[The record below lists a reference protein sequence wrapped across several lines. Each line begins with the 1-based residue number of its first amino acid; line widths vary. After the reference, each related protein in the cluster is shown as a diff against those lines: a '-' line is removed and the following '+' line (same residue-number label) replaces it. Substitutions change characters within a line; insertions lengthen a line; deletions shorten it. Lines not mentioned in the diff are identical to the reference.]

1 MTSLVRLRALL
12 VLILLFGGATAAQNA
27 SENAPSSTLQSFPE
41 GATLA
46 AIRVEGASTSLD
58 SLIRVNLVS
67 RAGVPVADIDL
78 EAERNR
84 VVSMGSFQEVSL
96 SIEASAEGPV
106 LFVRVEENPP
116 IRQVALR
123 GITIFPDALPEIRNL
138 IAQQNYVAAGQI
150 YNSRRAR
157 EAIASLQAIYQQNA
171 AYPGAIPVTLEV
183 QAVGAQDAGASDD
196 ATETENPEAEAQATA
211 DAELADAR
219 AVRLVYTVNETP
231 AIDTVT
237 FSGNTVL
244 GADELADIFRPLENL
259 DTFDIGTYNRLANEV
274 GTQYA
279 DLGYRGSGVN
289 AAESTLTGGTLNVA
303 IQELTI
309 LSLNTT
315 AIGIDPAQFS
325 LGPGDLYN
333 YDTLL
338 EDVNR
343 LAAGRSEDIRLEPSQ
358 PIGGAVQVVFASG
371 PPASAGPITQINIS
385 GNTVFTD
392 AELRLQL
399 SLNVGDTF
407 TSVQAA
413 EDFTQLQAF
422 YTQAGYLLVA
432 TPDYNFRNGVYSQRL
447 QEIKIAGYQVDLQ
460 TAEPR
465 TARRVITRYLPPV
478 GSVYNQTEM
487 DQDMI
492 QISQLQV
499 VRIAPIGSRIAH
511 DLRPTDNPARVIVR
525 FIAEETPSR
534 TISPAAE
541 LSTEGGLTFG
551 ADVAVSDNNLFGL
564 AHSASASLSATTS
577 DIGFLLG
584 GNISYTV
591 PWLDIDFLDFKTVPT
606 TVSGELFSE
615 TASNQQLLNKGSQ
628 RVCPSDP
635 EADSAACPLIGEYTE
650 RNTGFRFSVGRPIIP
665 NLSANVSAQFTNTDY
680 FTEPSDP
687 DNECKT
693 ETPGEGSTCTLPS
706 EQAQAYIPQ
715 SGFNAFLGSNVAYD
729 TRNNPQAPTSGYRFT
744 IGGGVGFGNDYSPN
758 DVQQGYTYEQLE
770 VGARTYITPFANP
783 NHVFAFRFN
792 AGHQFGV
799 DYPTSRL
806 FVVGDTNNEAT
817 QIRGYRREDIDPSR
831 SYVVGTAEYRYD
843 FGLSTAVT
851 QTIVGIGFLDLGYAS
866 SVPGFENYQTPLLG
880 SVGVALQLNIGFGGG
895 LALPPLRFDYG
906 ISPKNPT
913 GVFGFRLGFNF

>member
-1 MTSLVRLRALL
+1 MDSP
-12 VLILLFGGATAAQNA
+12 ATA
-27 SENAPSSTLQSFPE
+27 LQSFPE

-46 AIRVEGASTSLD
+46 EIRVEGASTTLEP
-58 SLIRVNLVS
+58 LVRVNLVS
-67 RAGVPVADIDL
+67 RAGVPVADVDL

-84 VVSMGSFQEVSL
+84 VVSMGSFQQVSL
-96 SIEASAEGPV
+96 SIEDSTEGPV
-106 LFVRVEENPP
+106 LFVRVEENPT
-116 IRQVALR
+116 IREVALR
-123 GITIFPDALPEIRNL
+123 GITAFADNLPEIRNL
-138 IAQQNYVAAGQI
+138 LAQQNYVAAGQT

-157 EAIASLQAIYQQNA
+157 EAIASLQSIYGQNA

-183 QAVGAQDAGASDD
+183 QPIGAQSTEAEAETEANTEAGPA
-196 ATETENPEAEAQATA
+196 AATENPEAEAQAED
-211 DAELADAR
+211 DAKLADAR

-244 GADELADIFRPLENL
+244 SAEELETIFRPLENL
-259 DTFDIGTYNRLANEV
+259 DTFDLLTYNRLANEV
-274 GTQYA
+274 GAQYA
-279 DLGYRGSGVN
+279 ERGYRGSGVN
-289 AAESTLTGGTLNVA
+289 AAESTLSGGTLNVA

-315 AIGIDPAQFS
+315 AIGIDPSQFS
-325 LGPGDLYN
+325 LGSGDLYN

-338 EDVNR
+338 ADVER

-371 PPASAGPITQINIS
+371 APASAGPITEIDIS

-392 AELRLQL
+392 AELKLQL
-399 SLNVGDTF
+399 GLEVGDTF

-413 EDFTQLQAF
+413 EDFTQLQTF
-422 YTQAGYLLVA
+422 YNQAGYLLVT
-432 TPDYNFRNGVYSQRL
+432 TPDYNFKSGVYSQKL
-447 QEIKIAGYQVDLQ
+447 QEVKIAGYQVDLQ
-460 TAEPR
+460 TADPR
-465 TARRVITRYLPPV
+465 TQRRVITRYLPPV
-478 GSVYNQTEM
+478 GSVYNQTVM

-499 VRIAPIGSRIAH
+499 VRVAPIGPRISH
-511 DLRPTDNPARVIVR
+511 ILVPTDNPARQIVR
-525 FIAEETPSR
+525 FIGEETPAR
-534 TISPAAE
+534 TISPSAE

-591 PWLDIDFLDFKTVPT
+591 PWLDIDFLDFKTVST
-606 TVSGELFSE
+606 TVSGELFSD
-615 TASNQQLLNKGSQ
+615 TTSNQQLLNGGSQ

-635 EADSAACPLIGEYTE
+635 SADSANCPLIGEYTE
-650 RNTGFRFSVGRPIIP
+650 RNTGFRVSVGRPIIP
-665 NLSANVSAQFTNTDY
+665 NLSANVSAQFTNSDY
-680 FTEPSDP
+680 FTEPSDA
-687 DNECKT
+687 ECKLT
-693 ETPGEGSTCTLPS
+693 DTPGEGSTCTLTF

-715 SGFNAFLGSNVAYD
+715 SGFNSFLGSNLAYD

-744 IGGGVGFGNDYSPN
+744 VGGGVGFGNDFRNPTT

-770 VGARTYITPFANP
+770 VGARTYITPFANK
-783 NHVFAFRFN
+783 NHVFAFRLN
-792 AGHQFGV
+792 AGTQFGALES
-799 DYPTSRL
+799 YPSSRL
-806 FVVGDTNNEAT
+806 FVIGDTNNEAT
-817 QIRGYRREDIDPSR
+817 QIRGYRREDINPSQ
-831 SYVVGTAEYRYD
+831 SYAVGTAEYRYD

-866 SVPGFENYQTPLLG
+866 SVAGFDIDNQVQPLLG

>member
-1 MTSLVRLRALL
+1 M
-12 VLILLFGGATAAQNA
+12 
-27 SENAPSSTLQSFPE
+27 
-41 GATLA
+41 GATLTD
-46 AIRVEGASTSLD
+46 IRIEGASATLEP
-58 SLIRVNLVS
+58 LIRVNLTS
-67 RAGVPVADIDL
+67 RAGVPVADINL
-78 EAERNR
+78 EAERNA
-84 VVSMGSFQEVSL
+84 VVNMGSFQQVSL
-96 SIEASAEGPV
+96 SIENTVAGPV

-116 IRQVALR
+116 IRAVALR
-123 GITIFPDALPEIRNL
+123 GITAFADNLPEIRNL
-138 IAQQNYVAAGQI
+138 LAQQNFVASGQI

-171 AYPGAIPVTLEV
+171 AYPGEIPVTLEV
-183 QAVGAQDAGASDD
+183 QPVGAQAAGDTPQEGAPQAGAAQQGDT
-196 ATETENPEAEAQATA
+196 ANPEAQRQAADDAALASAQ
-211 DAELADAR
+211 
-219 AVRLVYTVNETP
+219 AVRLVYTVNEAP
-231 AIDTVT
+231 AMDTLT

-244 GADELADIFRPLENL
+244 STDELAAIFRPLENL
-259 DTFDIGTYNRLANEV
+259 DTFDIPTYLRLVNQV
-274 GTQYA
+274 GTDYA
-279 DLGYRGSGVN
+279 ERGFRGSGVN
-289 AAESTLTGGTLNVA
+289 AAGSTLTGGTLNIA

-315 AIGIDPAQFS
+315 AIGIDPTQFS
-325 LGPGDLYN
+325 IGPGDLYN

-338 EDVNR
+338 ADIKR
-343 LAAGRSEDIRLEPSQ
+343 LAKGRSEDIRLEPGQ

-371 PPASAGPITQINIS
+371 PPESAGPITNIDIS

-392 AELRLQL
+392 AELKLQL
-399 SLNVGDTF
+399 GLKAGDTF
-407 TSVQAA
+407 TSALAA
-413 EDFTQLQAF
+413 EDFTRLQTF
-422 YTQAGYLLVA
+422 YTQAGYLLVT
-432 TPDYNFRNGVYSQRL
+432 TPDYNFRNGVYSQKL

-460 TAEPR
+460 TANPR
-465 TARRVITRYLPPV
+465 TSRRVITRYLPKV
-478 GSVYNQTEM
+478 GTVYNQTVM

-499 VRIAPIGSRIAH
+499 VRVAPIGSRISH
-511 DLRPTDNPARVIVR
+511 ILVPTDNPTRVIVR
-525 FIAEETPSR
+525 FIGEEAPSR
-534 TISPAAE
+534 TISPSAE

-564 AHSASASLSATTS
+564 AHNASASLSAKTS

-584 GNISYTV
+584 GNIAYTI
-591 PWLDIDFLDFKTVPT
+591 PWLDIDFLDFKQTPT
-606 TVSGELFSE
+606 TVSAEIFSE
-615 TASNQQLLNKGSQ
+615 VTSNQQLLSNGKL

-635 EADSAACPLIGEYTE
+635 AADPTNCPLIGEYTE

-665 NLSANVSAQFTNTDY
+665 NLSANVSTQFTNSDY
-680 FTEPSDP
+680 FTEPSDS
-687 DNECKT
+687 DKICET
-693 ETPGEGSTCTLPS
+693 ETPGEGSTCYLPY

-744 IGGGVGFGNDYSPN
+744 IGGGVGFGNDFSVD

-783 NHVFAFRFN
+783 NHVFAFRLN
-792 AGHQFGV
+792 AGKQFGNPEL
-799 DYPTSRL
+799 YPSSRL
-806 FVVGDTNNEAT
+806 FVIGDTNNEAT
-817 QIRGYRREDIDPSR
+817 QIRGYRRDDINPSQT
-831 SYVVGTAEYRYD
+831 YAVGTAEYRYD

-866 SVPGFENYQTPLLG
+866 SVAGFEGQGQVQPLLG